1 MRRLGTEPAPQVE
14 PHATAVPSHQFEP
27 LLDDAQA
34 GQLLHMHPK
43 TVQRMARRGEIPA
56 IRISR
61 RWFYRESQLECW
73 VVLHSTGQKN
83 PPAHNRKETQ

>member
-27 LLDDAQA
+27 LLDDDQA
-34 GQLLHMHPK
+34 GQLLHMDVK
-43 TVQRMARRGEIPA
+43 KLQRMARLGEIPA
-56 IRISR
+56 IRIGR
-61 RWFYRESQLECW
+61 FWFYRESQLDAW
-73 VVLHSTGQKN
+73 VVLHSTSQKN